1 MDKRV
6 IEYIEK
12 CPDEDKK
19 QELLDKYKEHNIDVN
34 FANQIH
40 YFKTT
45 VFGKTKKMA
54 RFKDKF
60 SYEFILV
67 KELNYILK
75 DLLKPNIKTTNEL
88 GYELVSSL
96 EKINDEKF
104 TIIQLDFKKYFPS
117 LSSEYLYEFFL
128 KDKLQEEDK
137 PLFENYVNQVHYCN
151 PGLLPS
157 NLMAELA
164 SNEFKI
170 ELLKHFKNQKI
181 ITSLSYVDDFLIIFN
196 DILDKNF
203 IVNEVLKCIKNVFYK
218 DNNIKY
224 KNKTKIHLSG
234 DKFRIFTSKDTPA
247 DFNYLGCTYNLD
259 IKDNK
264 LDFSFGFYS
273 KKLDFYKMKI
283 FEMVK
288 NNYNNPKLLKQML
301 FTNTKRVII
310 KVPTSRRKYVDFSP
324 YQFYKNMKEYSKYLN
339 DETLYFFKNVITD
352 AFVCQGLELPYY
364 LKDKNINSGYNL
376 YHNFTNNRCV
386 TLSKKFGYPREKLI
400 KILSGFTNENLNIY
414 SYDKL
419 CELHIK
425 LFYLKVK

>member
-88 GYELVSSL
+88 GFELVSSL

-117 LSSEYLYEFFL
+117 LSSKYLYEFFL

-137 PLFENYVNQVHYCN
+137 PLFENYVKQVHYCN

-164 SNEFKI
+164 SNEF
-170 ELLKHFKNQKI
+170 
-181 ITSLSYVDDFLIIFN
+181 
-196 DILDKNF
+196 
-203 IVNEVLKCIKNVFYK
+203 K

-310 KVPTSRRKYVDFSP
+310 KIPTSRRKYVDFSP

-339 DETLYFFKNVITD
+339 EETLYFFKNVITD

-386 TLSKKFGYPREKLI
+386 TLSKKFGYPRKKLI
-400 KILSGFTNENLNIY
+400 KILSDFTNENLNIY

-419 CELHIK
+419 CALYIK